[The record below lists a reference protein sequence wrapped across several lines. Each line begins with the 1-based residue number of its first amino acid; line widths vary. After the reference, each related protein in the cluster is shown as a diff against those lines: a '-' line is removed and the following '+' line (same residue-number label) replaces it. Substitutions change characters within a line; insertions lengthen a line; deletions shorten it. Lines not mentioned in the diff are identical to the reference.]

1 MSFSIGE
8 NDMVKLG
15 IICRFESRCIGRI
28 NTIKMTK
35 MKMKIKDKNEMNITI
50 KSESNS
56 MKTDRFH

>member
-15 IICRFESRCIGRI
+15 IICRFESWCICRI